1 MQIDRARKASGLQ
14 VRSRTFVTAPWAG
27 LQVDS
32 TPRTYNRIPMVDF
45 KERQNF

>member
-14 VRSRTFVTAPWAG
+14 VRSRTFVTAG